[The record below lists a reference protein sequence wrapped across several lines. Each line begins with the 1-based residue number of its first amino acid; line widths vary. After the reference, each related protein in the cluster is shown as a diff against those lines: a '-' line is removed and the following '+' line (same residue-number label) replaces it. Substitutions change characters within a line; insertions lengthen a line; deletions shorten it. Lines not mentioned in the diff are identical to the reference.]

1 MKPHLEANH
10 MVIVVFVYATEERSY
25 PATKSR
31 GWTIIVKTICG
42 DKEMLSSK
50 KTIGTL
56 ETLEVPLQG
65 TTGILTRSVK
75 NAGSGV
81 KKKTSLVLSTKFCPR
96 RNGHTAPKSPEMS
109 IVNGQYVNPG
119 PLNPDTHRQP
129 SLAKLSSWIN
139 LED

>member
-1 MKPHLEANH
+1 MKRHLEANH

-25 PATKSR
+25 PATKSIFR
-31 GWTIIVKTICG
+31 CWTIIVKTICG

-50 KTIGTL
+50 KTLGTL

-81 KKKTSLVLSTKFCPR
+81 KKYESGS
-96 RNGHTAPKSPEMS
+96 
-109 IVNGQYVNPG
+109 
-119 PLNPDTHRQP
+119 
-129 SLAKLSSWIN
+129 
-139 LED
+139 